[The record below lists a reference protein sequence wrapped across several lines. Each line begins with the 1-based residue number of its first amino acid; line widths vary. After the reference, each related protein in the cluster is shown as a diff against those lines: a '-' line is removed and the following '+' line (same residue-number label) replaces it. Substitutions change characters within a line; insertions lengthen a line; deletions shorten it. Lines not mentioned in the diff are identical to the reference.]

1 MKIKEF
7 IVEDTHGNEETIEL
21 QGGHIRIIS
30 PAPYSP
36 RDASVVEFWV
46 DEAQRNQ
53 GIGAKLIQLAASKYP
68 DLGAQVSSVS
78 SLKAF
83 YNNNFR
89 NPKIP
94 DGTFEDHVAAF
105 KENWGSLFVASTDR
119 DGNKY

>member
-1 MKIKEF
+1 MRVREI
-7 IVEDTHGNEETIEL
+7 ITEDIQGDEETIEL
-21 QGGHIRIIS
+21 HGGHIRIKS

-46 DEAQRNQ
+46 DENQRNQ
-53 GIGAKLIQLAASKYP
+53 GIGAKLIQVAASKYP
-68 DLGAQVSSVS
+68 DLGAQVSSIS

-105 KENWGSLFVASTDR
+105 KENWGSLFVASTDKE
-119 DGNKY
+119 GNKY

>member
-1 MKIKEF
+1 M
-7 IVEDTHGNEETIEL
+7 
-21 QGGHIRIIS
+21 
-30 PAPYSP
+30 
-36 RDASVVEFWV
+36 VEFWV
-46 DEAQRNQ
+46 DEARRNQ

-94 DGTFEDHVAAF
+94 NGTFEDYVEAF
-105 KENWGSLFVASTDR
+105 KENWGSLFMASTDK

>member
-1 MKIKEF
+1 MRAREF
-7 IVEDTHGNEETIEL
+7 VTEDIQGDEETIEIP
-21 QGGHIRIIS
+21 GGHIRIIS

-46 DEAQRNQ
+46 DENKRNQ
-53 GIGAKLIQLAASKYP
+53 GIGAKLVSIASSKYP

-94 DGTFEDHVAAF
+94 DGTFEDHIAAF
-105 KENWGSLFVASTDR
+105 NENWGSLFVASTDKE
-119 DGNKY
+119 GSKY